1 MKEALLFF
9 LVLFLLTK
17 YLQKKNPQIVS
28 IKDEVEDIIEEKN
41 ISVDEYTFKEQ
52 NTQFIKSLKTF
63 KNLRKSP

>member
-28 IKDEVEDIIEEKN
+28 IKDEVEDIIEEK
-41 ISVDEYTFKEQ
+41 I
-52 NTQFIKSLKTF
+52 
-63 KNLRKSP
+63 